1 MNKEETQLMKSIR
14 ENRQKKEESRDVSRE
29 TQRKIFGTKENFER
43 SKSEL
48 IKSLKESIIFLKRKY
63 KWID

>member
-1 MNKEETQLMKSIR
+1 MDKEETQLMKSIR

-29 TQRKIFGTKENFER
+29 TQRKIFGTMENFER

-63 KWID
+63 KWIN

>member
-1 MNKEETQLMKSIR
+1 MDKEETQLMKSIR
-14 ENRQKKEESRDVSRE
+14 ENRQKKEERRDVSRE
-29 TQRKIFGTKENFER
+29 TQRKIFGTKKNFER

-48 IKSLKESIIFLKRKY
+48 IKSLKESMIFLKRKY